1 MSRLHPDSLFGRAFI
16 LITALLL
23 VSLLAWSAI
32 YQYAQREPLANE
44 IAQQAVSVVNLTRA
58 AILHADPQ
66 QRIEL
71 LHDMNDS
78 EQLRVYLAR
87 PDEHIQPVAPEPLT
101 ERIAQQV
108 RHALGP
114 ETRIGFARDGVEGF
128 WVSFFIGDDE
138 FWVQMPR
145 ERVQPD
151 PTRTWLGWAVIALL
165 LSVLGA
171 WAIATRINEPLA
183 RLTQAA
189 HALKR
194 GEPTLAT
201 IASGPHEVRTLTVAF
216 NQLAGELARLYR
228 ERATVLAGISH
239 DLRTPL
245 ARLRLAIELSASDP
259 ALREGMALDIEEM
272 DQIIGQFM
280 AFARG
285 EDEALSVH
293 DLDALLLEVV
303 QRDGQLGRAVHTTTL
318 QAGRLPIAPLAI
330 RRAIRNLIDNA
341 LRYAGEPI
349 EVAAGCT
356 AQHAWIEVRDRGPG
370 IPAHETVRMQQPF
383 TRLQSARTDAS
394 GAGLG
399 LAIVAR
405 VAQLHHGALH
415 LLPRAGGG
423 LVARLELSRSSHKAC
438 P

>member
-138 FWVQMPR
+138 FSDHLFKVIQEQHIQVELKVLPR
-145 ERVQPD
+145 VSVYGKDER
-151 PTRTWLGWAVIALL
+151 
-165 LSVLGA
+165 
-171 WAIATRINEPLA
+171 
-183 RLTQAA
+183 
-189 HALKR
+189 
-194 GEPTLAT
+194 
-201 IASGPHEVRTLTVAF
+201 
-216 NQLAGELARLYR
+216 
-228 ERATVLAGISH
+228 
-239 DLRTPL
+239 
-245 ARLRLAIELSASDP
+245 RLAKE
-259 ALREGMALDIEEM
+259 
-272 DQIIGQFM
+272 
-280 AFARG
+280 
-285 EDEALSVH
+285 
-293 DLDALLLEVV
+293 
-303 QRDGQLGRAVHTTTL
+303 L
-318 QAGRLPIAPLAI
+318 QAMMTA
-330 RRAIRNLIDNA
+330 A
-341 LRYAGEPI
+341 LE
-349 EVAAGCT
+349 E
-356 AQHAWIEVRDRGPG
+356 
-370 IPAHETVRMQQPF
+370 
-383 TRLQSARTDAS
+383 
-394 GAGLG
+394 
-399 LAIVAR
+399 
-405 VAQLHHGALH
+405 
-415 LLPRAGGG
+415 
-423 LVARLELSRSSHKAC
+423 
-438 P
+438 